1 MNPTHIES
9 AADVASIE
17 ARPYSDFMAH
27 RSVGAALAAA
37 TTRHPDRP
45 ALCFIETAEDGG
57 NAPAWTHRQFMQRV
71 LRAAGLFKALAG
83 EAQPRV
89 ALLLPAI
96 PQAYFALWGAEIAG
110 IACPI
115 NYLLDAEHIGQ
126 LIRASGA
133 NILVALGPHPE
144 LDIWS
149 RTPALRAACPG
160 LLHLLAV
167 GGAPDAPDFD
177 ASVDAQSAMPLP
189 PASTDDPHR
198 IAALFHTGGTTG
210 APKLAQHTHGNQ
222 LHAAWGAAQMYGTT
236 ADDAIVNG
244 FPLFHVAGAFV
255 YGLSTLLSGGC
266 VVLPTLLGMRNPAVL
281 KRYWTLV
288 ERHRVTLLATV
299 PTVIAALMTTERDAG
314 ASRRP
319 RACLTGGSPLPG
331 ELANQFE
338 AKFGIPVRNILGMTE
353 CGGVISVEPFAG
365 PRTPGSCGLALP
377 FTEVQAVAADGSGRV
392 CAANESGILR
402 LRGPNVGPG
411 YTDARRNAGTFTDD
425 GWLVTGDIG
434 HLDADQ
440 RIFVTGRAKDVII
453 RSSHN
458 IDPAMIEEA
467 LLAHPEV
474 QMAAAVGEPD
484 EYAGEI
490 PMAFVMLK
498 PNASVS
504 LEALSAFAQS
514 RISERPAY
522 PRRIEC
528 MPAIPMTAIGKV
540 YKPALRL
547 RATEHVLASRLASAS
562 LDGRYRVEGVD
573 GGAGLSVVFRCLAAA
588 TDGSSESS
596 KAGEAAIAR
605 IMAAFAIDYRI
616 EAAPAGE
623 P

>member
-1 MNPTHIES
+1 MH
-9 AADVASIE
+9 
-17 ARPYSDFMAH
+17 
-27 RSVGAALAAA
+27 
-37 TTRHPDRP
+37 
-45 ALCFIETAEDGG
+45 
-57 NAPAWTHRQFMQRV
+57 RV
-71 LRAAGLFKALAG
+71 LRAAAVFKALAG

-89 ALLLPAI
+89 ALLLPGV
-96 PQAYFALWGAEIAG
+96 PQAWFALWGAEIAG

-115 NYLLDAEHIGQ
+115 NYLLDADHIGQ

-133 NILVALGPHPE
+133 NILVALGPHPA

-149 RTPALRAACPG
+149 RTAALRAACPG
-160 LLHLLAV
+160 LRHLLAV
-167 GGAPDAPDFD
+167 GGTPDAPDFD
-177 ASVDAQSAMPLP
+177 ALLDAQEPEALP
-189 PASTDDPHR
+189 TATADDPHR

-210 APKLAQHTHGNQ
+210 APKLAQHTHANQ

-236 ADDAIVNG
+236 PDDAIING

-266 VVLPTLLGMRNPAVL
+266 VVLPTLLGMRNPAVV
-281 KRYWTLV
+281 KHYWTLV

-299 PTVIAALMTTERDAG
+299 PTVIAALMTTSPGADAG
-314 ASRRP
+314 RRP

-331 ELANQFE
+331 ELANRFE

-353 CGGVISVEPFAG
+353 CGGVISVEPCAG

-377 FTEVQAVAADGSGRV
+377 FTEVQAMAADGSGRI

-402 LRGPNVGPG
+402 LRGPNVAPG
-411 YTDARRNAGTFTDD
+411 YSDGRRNAGTFTAD

-434 HLDADQ
+434 HLDADR

-458 IDPAMIEEA
+458 IDPATIEEA
-467 LLAHPEV
+467 LLAHPDV

-490 PMAFVMLK
+490 PIAFVMLK
-498 PNASVS
+498 PDARVS

-522 PRRIEC
+522 PRRLEAL
-528 MPAIPMTAIGKV
+528 PVIPMTAIGKV

-547 RATEHVLASRLASAS
+547 RATEHVLASRLAAAA
-562 LDGRYRVEGVD
+562 LEGRYSVEGID
-573 GGAGLSVVFRCLAAA
+573 GGAGLSVVFRCRSQASA
-588 TDGSSESS
+588 ESAES
-596 KAGEAAIAR
+596 AESTAAGEAEIAR

-623 P
+623 R